1 MKRTLMFIL
10 ALALLAS
17 VICEISYAQCPGGNC
32 SLTYGWNSYGYGW
45 FWPQWNYQS
54 TQTAPRKCTS
64 PACMRA
70 QAQKEAEET
79 VPATADDSGEQT
91 VPETPVIEDP
101 GTAVTEPV
109 SAVEEGANPSLET
122 IPSDDSAVEE
132 PTDDSG
138 VEVIEFKP
146 FCVRVA
152 ELVNQARA
160 RYGLPPF
167 TLDQNLCNGCGN
179 HSAWM
184 ASYGFQHASNAG
196 AMECIAM
203 GVSTPEAVVNMWM
216 NSSGHRAIILSRG
229 RLLGVG
235 AWGTFWTLRVR

>member
-1 MKRTLMFIL
+1 MKRTSMFIL
-10 ALALLAS
+10 ALALLS
-17 VICEISYAQCPGGNC
+17 CMLCGFVYAQCPGGNC
-32 SLTYGWNSYGYGW
+32 NLSYGWTSYGYGW
-45 FWPQWNYQS
+45 FWPQWNYQYA
-54 TQTAPRKCTS
+54 QPKKCNS

-70 QAQKEAEET
+70 QEQKET
-79 VPATADDSGEQT
+79 VPATADESGEQT
-91 VPETPVIEDP
+91 VPETPVIEEP
-101 GTAVTEPV
+101 ISEPV
-109 SAVEEGANPSLET
+109 SAVAEDTKEEAANPSLEAL
-122 IPSDDSAVEE
+122 PADDETTEEKAEE
-132 PTDDSG
+132 PG

-160 RYGLPPF
+160 RYGLPAL

-196 AMECIAM
+196 AMECIAY
-203 GVSTPEAVVNMWM
+203 GVATPEAVVNMWM
-216 NSSGHRAIILSRG
+216 NSNGHRAIILSRG
-229 RLLGVG
+229 HLLGVG